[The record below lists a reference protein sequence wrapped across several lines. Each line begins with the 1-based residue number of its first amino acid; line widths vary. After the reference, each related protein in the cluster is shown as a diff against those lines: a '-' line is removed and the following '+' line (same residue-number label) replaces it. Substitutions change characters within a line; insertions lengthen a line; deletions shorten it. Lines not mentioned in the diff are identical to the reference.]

1 MKLVIVTGTNFATV
15 VVLDEQ
21 NPARHP
27 LIKWCSQATN
37 AVEVVHVRTVDET
50 LEICQRR
57 RVDAVLVAA
66 KLNAQSGQAVSQK
79 LLAHFPK
86 LSIFVAQESVTLAN
100 AHDHDPVQLV
110 QTLSWR
116 ERQVFE
122 MVVDGKSSG
131 EIAQLLGLSS
141 KTVDTY
147 RSRLMQKLRADDLP
161 SLVRIAIRTG
171 VTSLDFAPA

>member
-1 MKLVIVTGTNFATV
+1 VTVTNTATV

-27 LIKWCSQATN
+27 LIKWCSQSSSS
-37 AVEVVHVRTVDET
+37 VEVVHVRTVEDAID
-50 LEICQRR
+50 ICQRR
-57 RVDAVLVAA
+57 RIDAVMIAA
-66 KLNAQSGQAVSQK
+66 KLASQSGQSISQR
-79 LLAHFPK
+79 LMALFPK
-86 LSIFVAQESVTLAN
+86 LSIFVAQESHSTAN
-100 AHDHDPVQLV
+100 GEPDPSLLV
-110 QTLSWR
+110 QSLSWR

-122 MVVDGKSSG
+122 LVVEGKSSG
-131 EIAQLLGLSS
+131 EIAAMLGLSS

-171 VTSLDFAPA
+171 VTSLEFTPA

>member
-1 MKLVIVTGTNFATV
+1 MSGTNLVTI
-15 VVLDEQ
+15 VVLDEL

-27 LIKWCSQATN
+27 LIKMCSQN
-37 AVEVVHVRTVDET
+37 ASGIELIHARSIAEAIEV
-50 LEICQRR
+50 CQKR
-57 RVDAVLVAA
+57 RVDGVLVAA
-66 KLNAQSGQAVSQK
+66 KLDVHSGQALSQK
-79 LLAHFPK
+79 LLAHFPR
-86 LSIFVAQESVTLAN
+86 LSVFVAQESMPLKHPN
-100 AHDHDPVQLV
+100 EQDPVRLV

-122 MVVDGKSSG
+122 MVVEGKSSG

-161 SLVRIAIRTG
+161 SLVRLAIRAG
-171 VTSLDFAPA
+171 VTALEMA

>member
-1 MKLVIVTGTNFATV
+1 MTKLVIVSGTTIATL

-21 NPARHP
+21 NPTRHP
-27 LIKWCSQATN
+27 LIKWCSQTTN
-37 AVEVVHVRTVDET
+37 CVDVVHVRTLEET
-50 LEICQRR
+50 IAVCQKR

-66 KLNAQSGQAVSQK
+66 KINVHSGQAISQK
-79 LLAHFPK
+79 LLSHFPK
-86 LSIFVAQESVTLAN
+86 LSIFVAQESLPPSNINET
-100 AHDHDPVQLV
+100 DPVLLV

-131 EIAQLLGLSS
+131 EIAVLLGLSS

-161 SLVRIAIRTG
+161 SLVRIAIRAG
-171 VTSLDFAPA
+171 VTHLEMA